1 MTYQSLAVEVFLL
14 SKKSFVKGAAVLAVA
29 GIIAKLFGALF
40 RIPLI
45 NIIGT
50 EGIGL
55 YQLAYPIYSFLLI
68 VSTAGIP
75 TAISKLVAEKI
86 ALKNHRE
93 AHRVFV
99 ISVKLMLAIGITI
112 FIIFS
117 VGSRMVARILGSER
131 AFYSILAISPC
142 LVFVSLLSA
151 FRGYFQGMQ
160 NMVPT
165 ALTQILE
172 QVGKLALGLFFAS
185 LFISKGPEYGA
196 AAAVA
201 GVTLSEAGALVTIIL
216 IYRKKRRQIMAQIKS
231 SPRASYR
238 ESDRS
243 ILERLLKIAF
253 PVTIGSAIMPLVGV
267 ADAVI
272 VVNRLKQIGIEQ
284 AKAESLYGI
293 LTGNANPLIN
303 FPAVLTIALAMS
315 LVPAITESF
324 SARDLGG
331 MRKKTS
337 TGIRL
342 TLLIGIP
349 AAAGMAVLAEP
360 ICALLYK
367 RISAADIKTA
377 AELLTILSIG
387 VVFLSLVQT
396 LTAILQGLNK
406 ITVPVKNLAIG
417 AMTKIIL
424 TYALV
429 GNSSLNVKGA
439 AIATV
444 VCYGIAAS
452 LDFIA
457 VIRYSG
463 ISIPLMDFFIK
474 PLIGAGLMSLTVY
487 LGYHYLLPILG
498 TSISTL
504 LSVLVGIVVYSLLL
518 LLTGAVKKGDFELLP
533 AGKRISSL
541 LVKLKLLKD

>member
-131 AFYSILAISPC
+131 AFYSILVISPC

-238 ESDRS
+238 ESDRP
-243 ILERLLKIAF
+243 LLVRLLKIAV
-253 PVTIGSAIMPLVGV
+253 PVTTGSAIMPLVCV

-367 RISAADIKTA
+367 RISAEDIKTA